1 VREQQDT
8 WLVCNDP
15 GGGGGSD
22 LGGVF
27 SKDGV
32 PRSLLIIVAA
42 KFLIDSQYDV
52 CLQTANST
60 SFGAV
65 QSLFLTV

>member
-1 VREQQDT
+1 M
-8 WLVCNDP
+8 
-15 GGGGGSD
+15 
-22 LGGVF
+22 GGVF